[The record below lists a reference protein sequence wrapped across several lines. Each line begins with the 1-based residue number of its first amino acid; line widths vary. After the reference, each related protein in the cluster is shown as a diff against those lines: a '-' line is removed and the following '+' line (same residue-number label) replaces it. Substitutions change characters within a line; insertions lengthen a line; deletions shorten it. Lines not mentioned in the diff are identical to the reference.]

1 MTLGRDQ
8 FDEAAEFLGTMRGRY
23 ILSRAL
29 CVAIDSMSLVPAP
42 HTERSD
48 IADMEF
54 MLDGLFP
61 GFKALHH
68 LEATSPSMATARTAE
83 ND

>member
-1 MTLGRDQ
+1 
-8 FDEAAEFLGTMRGRY
+8 
-23 ILSRAL
+23 
-29 CVAIDSMSLVPAP
+29 MSLVPAP